1 MESGR
6 FTSMRI
12 MTALLAGAV
21 LVSAAAPA
29 LADVRSTRAERG
41 AVKLAAM
48 LEGRVAGKPVD
59 CIDQRRIQSSDIID
73 GQAIVYKMP
82 GGKLYVNEP
91 RSGKASLDRDD
102 VLVTKT
108 HSDQLCSI
116 DIVRLYDRTAHFESG
131 FVGLG
136 KFVPYEKVAKAGE

>member
-1 MESGR
+1 MEYGR
-6 FTSMRI
+6 LIPMRI

-21 LVSAAAPA
+21 LVSSAVPA
-29 LADVRSTRAERG
+29 LADVRATRAERG
-41 AVKLAAM
+41 AVKLASM
-48 LEGRVAGKPVD
+48 LEGRAAGKPVD
-59 CIDQRRIQSSDIID
+59 CIDLRRVQSTEVID
-73 GQAIVYKMP
+73 GHAIVYRLP

-102 VLVTKT
+102 ILVTKT

-116 DIVRLYDRTAHFESG
+116 DIVRLYDRAAQFETG

-136 KFVPYEKVAKAGE
+136 KFTPYDKVAKAGE